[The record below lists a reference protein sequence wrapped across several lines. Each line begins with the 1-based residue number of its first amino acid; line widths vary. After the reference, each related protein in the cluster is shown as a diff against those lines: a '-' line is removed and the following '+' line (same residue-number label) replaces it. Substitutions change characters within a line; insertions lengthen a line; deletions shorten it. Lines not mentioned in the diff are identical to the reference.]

1 VNSINEYLLPLRS
14 AAFSRRNPTD
24 CSNVPKSE
32 MRKEWIVFPSVQLK
46 TILQFIANQLVTLK
60 NTKLMSYQDTILI
73 KSTPELQH

>member
-1 VNSINEYLLPLRS
+1 
-14 AAFSRRNPTD
+14 
-24 CSNVPKSE
+24 
-32 MRKEWIVFPSVQLK
+32 VQLK